1 MLASEERTATSA
13 HAHTELLASA
23 RPALVQLHAAFGTEM
38 PAFSCAHPGHSRLS
52 QNTWNLYG
60 CSVTGQIL
68 MDTATAM
75 KSSGLFAAG
84 YEYVNR
90 RVLAWV

>member
-1 MLASEERTATSA
+1 MCAHGAARARAPRAGAASCSFRYQVAC
-13 HAHTELLASA
+13 
-23 RPALVQLHAAFGTEM
+23 
-38 PAFSCAHPGHSRLS
+38 SCAHPGHSRLS

-90 RVLAWV
+90 RVLETMFLKALFFLLCA